1 MLPNLSARSLRL
13 TFWEALQSSSPTHL
27 RGTPAPPALSGWYGR
42 WVKHSR
48 LGHWSP
54 GEWSSRT
61 GKIKW
66 LERFLVLSCAHRK
79 STRKQDALPWETA
92 HKGCKYDFYLQSDW
106 ISYSA
111 FPDFPFSHL
120 LKFTDLTLHY
130 VSTIHGTRNIKMS
143 KVHSVSSRNPVSST
157 IFLSHDPW
165 LDENSLRGMH
175 VLYSQIAYSFI
186 SQIFKISNVLNVM
199 LGIQWL
205 KKKKKWSLSPW
216 KSIQ

>member
-1 MLPNLSARSLRL
+1 MKQATEDLQRSKL
-13 TFWEALQSSSPTHL
+13 TTNPLWSDPSEEGIIFPSEQSP
-27 RGTPAPPALSGWYGR
+27 
-42 WVKHSR
+42 
-48 LGHWSP
+48 
-54 GEWSSRT
+54 RT

-205 KKKKKWSLSPW
+205 KKKKKNGPFHPEKAYSSRGNQKPTPRGT
-216 KSIQ
+216 SA